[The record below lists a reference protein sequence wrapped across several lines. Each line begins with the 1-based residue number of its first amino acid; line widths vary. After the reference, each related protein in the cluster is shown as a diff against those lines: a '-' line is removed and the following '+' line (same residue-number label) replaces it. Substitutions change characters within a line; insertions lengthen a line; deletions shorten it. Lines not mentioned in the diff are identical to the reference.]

1 MAHRMKAVRGV
12 AALEFLLVVPLLI
25 ILFLGIMSLSLAAG
39 LRADLHMVARA
50 GAQWAIQRLENA
62 ADATGIATIAG
73 AAAADLPVAVDV
85 SSSIVC
91 GCLDPDTG
99 AFTEIAC
106 SSNACPLPDP
116 RPQAFVRVTAAADY
130 PFPWTIPGL
139 PDTWQLQSSAELR
152 IR

>member
-1 MAHRMKAVRGV
+1 MNHPRGV

-25 ILFLGIMSLSLAAG
+25 ILFLGTMSLSLAAG

-62 ADATGIATIAG
+62 ADTTGIATIAG
-73 AAAADLPVAVDV
+73 AAAADLPVTVEV
-85 SSSIVC
+85 TSSIVC

-99 AFTEIAC
+99 VFTASSC
-106 SSNACPLPDP
+106 STNVCPLPDP

-130 PFPWTIPGL
+130 PFPWTVPGL